1 MPRMKTIDSKKEK
14 VPTEVVVILAVDQI
28 GSKYDP
34 ATTMAVI
41 AREGSMPSADTVQFG
56 NTVFL
61 AHRGK
66 GENYNKMVGRAFN
79 IDIARN
85 FIENVLQYLEYLRRK
100 GITHYTVLFSGG
112 LILKLVKILEN
123 VINTNSD
130 STAFIRDRKDG
141 DNEYAGFVKFGS
153 DTIPES
159 V

>member
-1 MPRMKTIDSKKEK
+1 MKTIDSKKEK
-14 VPTEVVVILAVDQI
+14 VPTEVVFVLAIDQI

-41 AREGSMPSADTVQFG
+41 AREGSMSSADTVQFG

-66 GENYNKMVGRAFN
+66 GDNYNKMVGRAFN
-79 IDIARN
+79 IDTARN
-85 FIENVLQYLEYLRRK
+85 FIENVLQYLEYLRQK
-100 GITHYTVLFSGG
+100 NITHYTVLFSGE

-130 STAFIRDRKDG
+130 SVAFIRNRETG
-141 DNEYAGFVKFGS
+141 DDEYAGFVKFGS
-153 DTIPES
+153 DSMPES

>member
-1 MPRMKTIDSKKEK
+1 MKTIDSKKEK
-14 VPTEVVVILAVDQI
+14 VPTEVVFVLAIDQI

-66 GENYNKMVGRAFN
+66 GDNYSKMVGRAFN
-79 IDIARN
+79 IDTARN
-85 FIENVLQYLEYLRRK
+85 FIENVLQYLD
-100 GITHYTVLFSGG
+100 
-112 LILKLVKILEN
+112 LILKLVKILEK

-130 STAFIRDRKDG
+130 STVFIRNRETG
-141 DNEYAGFVKFGS
+141 DDEYAGFIKFGS
-153 DTIPES
+153 ESIPES

>member
-1 MPRMKTIDSKKEK
+1 MKTIDSKKEK
-14 VPTEVVVILAVDQI
+14 VPTEVVVVLAVDQI

-41 AREGSMPSADTVQFG
+41 AREGSMPSADTVQFC

-66 GENYNKMVGRAFN
+66 GDNYNKMVGRAFN
-79 IDIARN
+79 IDTARN

-100 GITHYTVLFSGG
+100 GITHYTVLFKGG
-112 LILKLVKILEN
+112 LILKLVKIIEK

-130 STAFIRDRKDG
+130 SIAFIRDSKTG
-141 DNEYAGFVKFGS
+141 DNEYAGFVKFGN
-153 DTIPES
+153 DNIPES
-159 V
+159 M

>member
-1 MPRMKTIDSKKEK
+1 MKTIDSKKEK
-14 VPTEVVVILAVDQI
+14 VPTEVVFLLAIDQI

-34 ATTMAVI
+34 ATTMAII

-66 GENYNKMVGRAFN
+66 GDNYNKMVGRAFN
-79 IDIARN
+79 IDTARN
-85 FIENVLQYLEYLRRK
+85 FIENVLQYLEYLRKK
-100 GITHYTVLFSGG
+100 GITHYTALFSGD
-112 LILKLVKILEN
+112 LILKLVKILEK

-130 STAFIRDRKDG
+130 STVFIRNRETG
-141 DNEYAGFVKFGS
+141 DDEYAGFIKFGS
-153 DTIPES
+153 DSIPES